1 MKKLLL
7 FIPLLFL
14 LFLREGKQLT
24 KIEKFNSPVKEE
36 LLISSSQGLRD
47 VIRLKD
53 GTVISSENYH
63 NAIDIVCKKGTKIYA
78 SKSGIVTSVYPSI
91 DNGEKWKGHPIY
103 GGLIEIQH
111 YDGTSTRYAHLSKTL
126 VNEGSKVKQGDLIGL
141 SGGEPGQR
149 GSGISTGPH
158 LHFEIILDIE
168 YFLDK
173 F

>member
-1 MKKLLL
+1 MK
-7 FIPLLFL
+7 
-14 LFLREGKQLT
+14 
-24 KIEKFNSPVKEE
+24 
-36 LLISSSQGLRD
+36 
-47 VIRLKD
+47 VIRMSIIRKHVNNGVVFLDFD
-53 GTVISSENYH
+53 GVYIDKNVVIG
-63 NAIDIVCKKGTKIYA
+63 KGTKIYA

-126 VNEGSKVKQGDLIGL
+126 INEGSKVKQGDLIGL
-141 SGGEPGQR
+141 SGGEPGKR
-149 GSGISTGPH
+149 GSGVSTGPH